1 MNQVS
6 RDIVD
11 ILDMYGESSGYDND
25 LIFSGAT
32 RNIFLNREPASPIN
46 SVTIYDTP
54 GMPPYIGLTDVG
66 YEYPSIQIRVRND
79 TQVNGWAIIE
89 KIKNSLHGMHGITVN
104 GTLYSSISCA
114 NGPALLE
121 WDNNGNVIFF
131 VNFSLQRRVV

>member
-1 MNQVS
+1 MRQSS
-6 RDIVD
+6 RDIAD
-11 ILDMYGESSGYDND
+11 ILDMYGDSSGYDSD

-32 RNIFLNREPASPIN
+32 RNVFLNKEPSKPIN

-54 GMPPYIGLTDVG
+54 GMPPYQGLDNVG

-79 TQVNGWAIIE
+79 TQVNGWDLIE
-89 KIKNSLHGMHGITVN
+89 KIKDSLHGMNQITVN

-121 WDNNGNVIFF
+121 WDDNGNVVFF
-131 VNFSLQRRVV
+131 CNFNIQRRLI